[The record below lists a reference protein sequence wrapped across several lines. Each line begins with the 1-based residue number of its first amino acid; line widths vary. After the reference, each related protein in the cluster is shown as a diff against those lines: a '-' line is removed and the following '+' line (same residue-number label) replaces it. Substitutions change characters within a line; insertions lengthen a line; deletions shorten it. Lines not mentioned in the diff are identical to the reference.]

1 MMTMAILSVSFV
13 HSPGRIAVPLT
24 AFGSVVSFLF
34 VAANSVPVLPYAT
47 RLDRFFLLCFYVA
60 WIIFLFNV
68 TSFVFGERIK
78 KFKAEAAKR
87 RAPLKSA
94 TSLEEVTVSLPPPAP
109 VTKTKATSAFGVGQ
123 WERHRGPP
131 SRMLE
136 PRATLIAPLQSWSLR
151 PTATI

>member
-34 VAANSVPVLPYAT
+34 VAANSVPVLPYST

-68 TSFVFGERIK
+68 TSFVFGERIN

-94 TSLEEVTVSLPPPAP
+94 TSPEDAVVALPPPAP
-109 VTKTKATSAFGVGQ
+109 ATKAKATTTFGVGQ
-123 WERHRGPP
+123 WGGHRGPP
-131 SRMLE
+131 LM
-136 PRATLIAPLQSWSLR
+136 TLDQA
-151 PTATI
+151 